1 MPMRLR
7 KMFGSLILVTG
18 LILYVL
24 LCMRLAVAVLP
35 EWWPAQL
42 AFYITA
48 GILWAFPA
56 KRLLAWMERPD

>member
-7 KMFGSLILVTG
+7 KLLGSLILVVG

-35 EWWPAQL
+35 EWWPVQL
-42 AFYITA
+42 GFYILA

-56 KRLLAWMERPD
+56 KRLLVWMERPD